1 MYCGKNKTALA
12 SQAQIAQALL
22 NLLAEKSYQEISIC
36 ELCREAGVSRQTFYS
51 LFSSKDNVIIFIL
64 KESSCLLPAPDPSLT
79 CLEQL
84 CSLYSEYIIRQRGL
98 IRTLVDNHI
107 IELLTDSFTDMLTD
121 CSCFL
126 SAMDPST
133 RSYAASFLAGGFTSI
148 ARNYVLEDPPV
159 SPDTLTRLCIDL
171 FRGRLL

>member
-12 SQAQIAQALL
+12 SQAQIAQGLL
-22 NLLAEKSYQEISIC
+22 SLLSRKPYQEISIC

-51 LFSSKDNVIIFIL
+51 LFSSKDNVITFIL
-64 KESSCLLPAPDPSLT
+64 KEYCCPRPLPDPSLT

-84 CSLYSEYIIRQRGL
+84 CGLYSGYIIEQRSF
-98 IRTLVDNHI
+98 IRSLVDNHI
-107 IELLTDSFTDMLTD
+107 IYLLTDSFTDMLTD